1 MRAMPK
7 PKKLFVHL
15 LVHDPKGPIPAATT
29 NLRVACEPGSLMPES
44 ASTVAMP
51 TVITCPRCL
60 ASADYLELAEEMD
73 ATSSAD
79 RAAAQHVAD
88 LETAKSADSA
98 DDSEQ
103 IAEPES
109 SAA

>member
-7 PKKLFVHL
+7 PKPLFVHL

-29 NLRVACEPGSLMPES
+29 NLRVACEPKSNMPES

-51 TVITCPRCL
+51 SVITCPRCL
-60 ASADYLELAEEMD
+60 ASADYLELVDEVD
-73 ATSSAD
+73 STSSAD

-88 LETAKSADSA
+88 LETAVEPVADP
-98 DDSEQ
+98 EQ
-103 IAEPES
+103 KAEPEPP
-109 SAA
+109 AD